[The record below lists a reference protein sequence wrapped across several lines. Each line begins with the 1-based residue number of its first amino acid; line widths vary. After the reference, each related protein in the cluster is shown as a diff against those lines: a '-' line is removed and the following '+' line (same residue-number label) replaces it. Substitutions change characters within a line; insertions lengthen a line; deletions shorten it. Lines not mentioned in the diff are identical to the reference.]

1 MLASLPTL
9 RQELAIAAG
18 PRLADGQPSWTLH
31 DPVRNLFFQLDWP
44 SFEML
49 SRWDLREPQAVLAE
63 IARDTALQLDG
74 DALEGLLAFLREQQL
89 LQPGN
94 GAAAAM
100 AAMRE
105 RQRGN
110 WHQWLL
116 HNYLFFRIPLLRPDR
131 WLTWLQPRLAFLF
144 GRTFRRLTF
153 AAGVLGLAGVYREWD
168 HFSATLMDTLSW
180 NGALLYGCAIA
191 FAKTCHEM
199 GHALTAKRYGC
210 RVPTMGLAFLVMWP
224 VAYTDTNEVWKL
236 ADRGQRLAVA
246 SAGIATELCI
256 AVWATLAW
264 AWLPEGGPRQ
274 VAFLLSTTTWITTLA
289 INASP
294 FMRFD
299 GYYMLSD
306 FLGLP
311 NLHGRAFALARWDLR
326 ERLFAFGEPVP
337 EVFSRRL
344 HAGLIVFAWAVW
356 IYRLVLFLGIAAL
369 VYHFFIKAVGI
380 VLFAVEMGWFVAL
393 PVWREVQAWRARGPA
408 LRRSRRARRSAVL
421 AALVVL
427 AFFVPWPA
435 RVNTSGLLLPQTRQ
449 ALYAP
454 PSAML
459 EALPVADGQAMRAG
473 QPLLRLASPE
483 LDLRAGEAGARQH
496 LLAWQSASSG
506 LDAASRKGLAGAQ
519 RPAGLCQRR
528 AGRRRHRPAALPAGG
543 AARRRDGRRRP
554 RPSPRRVAQD
564 PGVPGLAG
572 RARPLAG
579 GDLCRR
585 GGRATHRP
593 RRPRAVHRRR
603 PGRAGAAARGRQH
616 RPRRQPHAGRAGA
629 GVAVRRR
636 RAGAREERRAV
647 PRTRRLPRGARRR
660 RSPERHQPVMARARG
675 DRRAMGGAGDALPA
689 QRGVGRVARSG
700 VLGAQRS
707 GKSTGNSTGNMRS
720 GQRP

>member
-459 EALPVADGQAMRAG
+459 EALPVADGQAVRAG

-506 LDAASRKGLAGAQ
+506 LDAASRKDWLVLNDQLAYANAEQAAVGTDLQ
-519 RPAGLCQRR
+519 RY
-528 AGRRRHRPAALPAGG
+528 RPVALH
-543 AARRRDGRRRP
+543 DG
-554 RPSPRRVAQD
+554 VMVDVD
-564 PGVPGLAG
+564 P
-572 RARPLAG
+572 
-579 GDLCRR
+579 DL
-585 GGRATHRP
+585 
-593 RRPRAVHRRR
+593 R
-603 PGRAGAAARGRQH
+603 PGEWLKTQEYLGSLVAPGRWQ
-616 RPRRQPHAGRAGA
+616 
-629 GVAVRRR
+629 VVTYVDEEAVRRI
-636 RAGAREERRAV
+636 
-647 PRTRRLPRGARRR
+647 
-660 RSPERHQPVMARARG
+660 ARG
-675 DRRAMGGAGDALPA
+675 DRALFIADGLGAPALRLAVASIDRDASRTLGEPELASLFGGDVLV
-689 QRGVGRVARSG
+689 REKSG
-700 VLGAQRS
+700 VLYPEHAVYRVVLDADEALSATSPSWRGHVAIAGQWEVPA
-707 GKSTGNSTGNMRS
+707 MRFLRNAVS
-720 GQRP
+720 VGWREAGF

>member
-1 MLASLPTL
+1 MPPSLPSL
-9 RQELAIAAG
+9 RQELAIVAG

-31 DPVRNLFFQLDWP
+31 DPARNLYFQLDWP

-49 SRWDLREPQAVLAE
+49 SRWNLRDPQAVLAE
-63 IARDTALQLDG
+63 INGNTALQLDG
-74 DALEGLLAFLREQQL
+74 DALDGLLAFLRDQHL
-89 LQPGN
+89 LQPGD
-94 GAAAAM
+94 GTAAAM
-100 AAMRE
+100 AAMRN

-116 HNYLFFRIPLLRPDR
+116 HNYLFFRIPLLRPDA

-144 GRTFRRLTF
+144 SATFRSLTVG
-153 AAGVLGLAGVYREWD
+153 AGVLGLTGVYREWD

-180 NGALLYGCAIA
+180 NGALLYGCAIV

-236 ADRGQRLAVA
+236 ANRGQRLEVA
-246 SAGIATELCI
+246 SAGIVTELCI

-264 AWLPEGGPRQ
+264 TWLPEGGPRQ
-274 VAFLLSTTTWITTLA
+274 VAFLLSTTTWITTLV

-337 EVFSRRL
+337 EAFPRRL

-393 PVWREVQAWRARGPA
+393 PVWREVQAWRARSPQV
-408 LRRSRRARRSAVL
+408 RRSRRARRSALL
-421 AALVVL
+421 AALLVFSL
-427 AFFVPWPA
+427 FLPWPD
-435 RVNTSGLLLPQTRQ
+435 RVSTSGLLQPQTRQ

-454 PSAML
+454 AYARL
-459 EALPVADGQAMRAG
+459 DALPAPNGQAVQAG
-473 QPLLRLASPE
+473 QPLLRLSSPE
-483 LDLRAGEAGARQH
+483 LDLRADEAGTRQH
-496 LLAWQSASSG
+496 LLAWQSAASG
-506 LDAASRKGLAGAQ
+506 LDAASRKDWLVLNDQLAFANAEQAAVGTDLQ
-519 RPAGLCQRR
+519 RY
-528 AGRRRHRPAALPAGG
+528 RPAALHAGVMV
-543 AARRRDGRRRP
+543 D
-554 RPSPRRVAQD
+554 VD
-564 PGVPGLAG
+564 P
-572 RARPLAG
+572 
-579 GDLCRR
+579 DL
-585 GGRATHRP
+585 
-593 RRPRAVHRRR
+593 R
-603 PGRAGAAARGRQH
+603 PGEWLKNHEYLGALVAPGKWHVVAY
-616 RPRRQPHAGRAGA
+616 
-629 GVAVRRR
+629 VDEEAVRRI
-636 RAGAREERRAV
+636 A
-647 PRTRRLPRGARRR
+647 L
-660 RSPERHQPVMARARG
+660 G
-675 DRRAMGGAGDALPA
+675 DRALFIADGMAGPALRLSVASIDRDASRTLGEHELASLFGGDVLVREKNGTLYPEHAVYRVVLGADEPLPA
-689 QRGVGRVARSG
+689 TTPSWRGRVAIAG
-700 VLGAQRS
+700 QWEVPA
-707 GKSTGNSTGNMRS
+707 MRFLRYAAS
-720 GQRP
+720 VAWREAGF